1 MTPRHARSRWFA
13 AARLALLAGVLA
25 GCEAPTLARPVFAYD
40 PTSLTGGQLY
50 RWPSG
55 STVTVWFI
63 QPNDLTRDVRLA
75 VVNAMRAWN
84 ELPLF
89 GEYRLE
95 AAATLA
101 DANIVVLDQS
111 TTLPVVPAAACPF
124 DPRGSAGYTYFC
136 PDGSRALRLAAAGG
150 GTTRTSVVI
159 RLDIGRTGSQDAL
172 NAVVAHEFGHAL
184 GIGGHSPNTQDVMFG
199 VPTVSVP
206 TSRDAQTL
214 QYLLGER
221 PRFTL

>member
-1 MTPRHARSRWFA
+1 MTTIRMRRWLVTA
-13 AARLALLAGVLA
+13 ATASAALVAG
-25 GCEAPTLARPVFAYD
+25 GEAPTLSRPVFAYD

-55 STVTVWFI
+55 STIKVWFI
-63 QPNDLTRDVRLA
+63 QPGDLTRDVRVAVLSALA
-75 VVNAMRAWN
+75 AWN
-84 ELPLF
+84 DLPLF

-95 AAATLA
+95 QAATLA
-101 DANIVVLDQS
+101 DANVVVLDQS
-111 TTLPVVPAAACPF
+111 TPLPVSPASGCAF

-136 PDGSRALRLAAAGG
+136 PENGRAVRLGASGG
-150 GTTRTSVVI
+150 GRTAVSVVI
-159 RLDIGRTGSQDAL
+159 RLDVGKTANQDAL

-184 GIGGHSPNTQDVMFG
+184 GIGGHSPDARDVMFG
-199 VPTVSVP
+199 TPAVAIPSA
-206 TSRDAQTL
+206 RDAQTL